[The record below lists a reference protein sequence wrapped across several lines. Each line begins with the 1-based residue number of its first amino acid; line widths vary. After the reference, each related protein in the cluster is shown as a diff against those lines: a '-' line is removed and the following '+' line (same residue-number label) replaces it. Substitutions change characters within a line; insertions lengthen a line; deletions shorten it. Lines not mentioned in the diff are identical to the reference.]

1 MKTKRFLLAAA
12 LMISAAACTGNPTAP
27 EAATRRP
34 GAASPSTSET
44 ATPTISQPIAD
55 PIIVEPVDDGTGAG
69 GSGCCANR

>member
-12 LMISAAACTGNPTAP
+12 LMISAAACTANPTAP

-44 ATPTISQPIAD
+44 ATPAISQPIT
-55 PIIVEPVDDGTGAG
+55 EPVVDPDDGTGAG
-69 GSGCCANR
+69 GSGCCAKA